1 MSANTAVDSPS
12 AAPRE
17 SVAMATNPGA
27 RRSERRERETA
38 GGREGATRRGCVT
51 QVIQCHRAVPRS
63 RETPTTSRR
72 WTVHVT
78 AVTQTVYC
86 LLSTVHRLL
95 AVVVSLHTHSW
106 ERTVS
111 RLVIVVAAV
120 LAVSIGAIVYVTARR
135 PSPSRAQAGNTMVAV
150 PAVPTGAVGAAGVAD
165 PASVADPVGAGDLA
179 FPAGVS
185 DPRIAAARTTAAD
198 MRVVAFLRSTL
209 TMAEMLRAERGGDPA
224 NVSLHVVRV
233 GPTGLRLTAVDHPR
247 QRQCDVF
254 AGDSAFWAFG
264 YAFDPRAPACGK
276 IR

>member
-1 MSANTAVDSPS
+1 
-12 AAPRE
+12 
-17 SVAMATNPGA
+17 
-27 RRSERRERETA
+27 
-38 GGREGATRRGCVT
+38 
-51 QVIQCHRAVPRS
+51 
-63 RETPTTSRR
+63 
-72 WTVHVT
+72 
-78 AVTQTVYC
+78 
-86 LLSTVHRLL
+86 
-95 AVVVSLHTHSW
+95 
-106 ERTVS
+106 VS

-179 FPAGVS
+179 FPAGVA

-209 TMAEMLRAERGGDPA
+209 TMAEMLRAERGEYPSDPKVLASERPA

-264 YAFDPRAPACGK
+264 YAFDPRVPACGK